1 MKTHSF
7 KSHSP
12 EENRKLSNL
21 GHLIEGMIFAFV
33 SILALLSG
41 FGVGAWADK
50 VWQVATIIA
59 GLLLLVALYASHPRS
74 DWLVIWRN
82 AQQRQHTL
90 IAVLVMAGGVLE
102 LISIT
107 GSAMS
112 YAWPGAL
119 LLIGFLFLVHKQHGT
134 SEAAAKAVRQHQILG
149 VTIILSGFFRAVE
162 VFNPSSIFSVLWAL
176 ALLAAA
182 IQLITYREPE
192 GAYESESSHHQ

>member
-1 MKTHSF
+1 M
-7 KSHSP
+7 
-12 EENRKLSNL
+12 
-21 GHLIEGMIFAFV
+21 GHLIEGVIFAIV
-33 SILALLSG
+33 SILALLSN

-74 DWLVIWRN
+74 DWLVIWRD

-90 IAVLVMAGGVLE
+90 IAALVMAGGVLE
-102 LISIT
+102 LISPS
-107 GSAMS
+107 GSPLS
-112 YAWPGAL
+112 YTWPGAL

-134 SEAAAKAVRQHQILG
+134 SEAAAKAVRQHRILG
-149 VTIILSGFFRAVE
+149 LTIMFSGFLRAIE
-162 VFNPSSIFSVLWAL
+162 VFNQSSAFGILWSI

-192 GAYESESSHHQ
+192 GAYESGHHH